1 MQGTLCYTVYIPLK
15 WKKEENNMQIHL
27 GEKIRELRKRD
38 KRKQKDLA
46 VALGVTS
53 QAVSRW
59 EANGGYPD
67 IAMLPAIANYFH
79 ITIDELFGYDSDRQT
94 KLPSHIEQADQISRQ
109 KDPAA
114 LIVFLRNV
122 LSEFPSER
130 QLQYRLGNALVSMG
144 YKKSDPGKIVARGA
158 ALLNIIRNITLKMNA
173 GKKRHPYLKKF

>member
-67 IAMLPAIANYFH
+67 RRYWSCL
-79 ITIDELFGYDSDRQT
+79 SDGNSESTFRRNT
-94 KLPSHIEQADQISRQ
+94 MS
-109 KDPAA
+109 AA
-114 LIVFLRNV
+114 GSFCLEIWSACSIWDGSFVCRSLSYPKSSSIV
-122 LSEFPSER
+122 
-130 QLQYRLGNALVSMG
+130 
-144 YKKSDPGKIVARGA
+144 I
-158 ALLNIIRNITLKMNA
+158 
-173 GKKRHPYLKKF
+173 